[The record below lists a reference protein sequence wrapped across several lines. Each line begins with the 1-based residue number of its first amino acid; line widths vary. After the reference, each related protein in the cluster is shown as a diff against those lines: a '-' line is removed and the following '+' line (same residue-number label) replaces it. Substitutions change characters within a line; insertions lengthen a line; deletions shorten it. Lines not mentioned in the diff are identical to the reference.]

1 MAVKRVCVLFNLLF
15 FVSFAT
21 VCIHSG
27 EVKIFIKGYL
37 TWLVLAVHAGGH
49 SCVPGRPSAETGR
62 DTALGDH
69 SVGLCRNHSPP
80 VHRTAPLQGRLHN
93 ASQLNGAF

>member
-1 MAVKRVCVLFNLLF
+1 M
-15 FVSFAT
+15 
-21 VCIHSG
+21 
-27 EVKIFIKGYL
+27 
-37 TWLVLAVHAGGH
+37 LAVHAGGH

-93 ASQLNGAF
+93 VSQLNGAFLTFSQILTHVLMFYFKNVVRVM